1 MSGPR
6 DYPAIA
12 DEADLL
18 HELVPLARQAVIEL
32 GCGEAKLARALL
44 KRFPGCRV
52 TGLEVDE
59 IQHAKNLASPQAG
72 LAFVAAG
79 AQAIPFP
86 DASFDLALMLK
97 SLHHVPLD
105 LMDQALAE
113 VARVLRP
120 GGCLYSSEPVYGG
133 ALNDIV
139 RIYNE
144 EGAVRAAAQQA
155 LDRAVAPGGLFEEV
169 VQRRFAQPV
178 SYRDFDDFAKK
189 MLYKTYADHQIT
201 PELLAKVRAA
211 FELHCGSGGARLD
224 RLMHVRL
231 LRRR

>member
-1 MSGPR
+1 MINAK
-6 DYPAIA
+6 DYPAIP
-12 DEADLL
+12 DELDLL
-18 HELVPLARQAVIEL
+18 HELVPLGNQAVIEL

-44 KRFPGCRV
+44 RRFPDCRV

-72 LAFVAAG
+72 LAFIAAG

-86 DASFDLALMLK
+86 DASFDLVLMLK
-97 SLHHVPLD
+97 SLHHVPLE
-105 LMDQALAE
+105 LMDQALSE

-133 ALNDIV
+133 PLNDIV
-139 RIYNE
+139 KIYNE
-144 EGAVRAAAQQA
+144 EGEVRAAAQRA
-155 LDRAVAPGGLFEEV
+155 LDRVLARGGLFEEAA
-169 VQRRFAQPV
+169 QRRFAQPV

-189 MLYKTYADHQIT
+189 MLYNTYSDHQIT
-201 PELLAKVRAA
+201 PALLAKVRAA
-211 FELHCGSGGARLD
+211 FEPHCGPGGAHLD